1 MPSVWNLT
9 NSVEPCLS
17 LKCCSP
23 KGDIRLINSGGF
35 YSKLPIVTGIQSSR
49 KIERIEIEEP
59 GTEYAPGVYNSVPI
73 SGDGEG
79 GFVMDTPHSTMTK
92 FIRVGVDGDTSDEF
106 IKSLSMEDKTNIFA
120 EIQKVLNSGEE
131 TPSK

>member
-1 MPSVWNLT
+1 MK
-9 NSVEPCLS
+9 CLIFYLVS
-17 LKCCSP
+17 LKIKVLTVDERDELLDSC
-23 KGDIRLINSGGF
+23 KFTMDSGN
-35 YSKLPIVTGIQSSR
+35 V
-49 KIERIEIEEP
+49 
-59 GTEYAPGVYNSVPI
+59 
-73 SGDGEG
+73 G
-79 GFVMDTPHSTMTK
+79 GMEAPHSTMTK